1 MAEKELGTVFDYFAK
16 VGVAA
21 IKLVAP
27 LKVGDKIKIKGAT
40 TDLEQTLE
48 SMQMHNKPVEK
59 ANAGDDVG
67 IKVNDRVRK
76 HDKIFLVE

>member
-48 SMQMHNKPVEK
+48 SMQMHNKPVEE
-59 ANAGDDVG
+59 ADAGDDVG

>member
-48 SMQMHNKPVEK
+48 SMQMHNSPVEK